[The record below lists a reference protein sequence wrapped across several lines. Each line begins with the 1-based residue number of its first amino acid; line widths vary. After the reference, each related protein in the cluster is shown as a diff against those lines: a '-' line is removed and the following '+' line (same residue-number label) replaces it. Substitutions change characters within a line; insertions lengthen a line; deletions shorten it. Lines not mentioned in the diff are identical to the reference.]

1 MVTMLPPT
9 PTSARDKLPCV
20 HALLQHFNNGGISRK
35 GYDMLYR
42 MIEMMSA
49 IGWEVHLIYQS
60 KMPTS
65 QSLTKI
71 HWYLRCILQGVGA
84 FQKHIH
90 RAASKAKDVT
100 RTLPVLDDVAGKDI
114 DNVLAQWRKALEY
127 VCYGKCAPCLA
138 LTRRQDTT

>member
-1 MVTMLPPT
+1 
-9 PTSARDKLPCV
+9 
-20 HALLQHFNNGGISRK
+20 
-35 GYDMLYR
+35 MLYR

-84 FQKHIH
+84 FEKNIH
-90 RAASKAKDVT
+90 RAASKAKDVA
-100 RTLPVLDDVAGKDI
+100 RTLPILDDVAGEDI
-114 DNVLAQWRKALEY
+114 DSVLAQWRNALEY
-127 VCYGKCAPCLA
+127 VDYAECALRLA
-138 LTRRQDTT
+138 LTRRQDIT

>member
-1 MVTMLPPT
+1 MLPPT
-9 PTSARDKLPCV
+9 PTSARDKLACIQ
-20 HALLQHFNNGGISRK
+20 ALLQHFANRGINRT

-90 RAASKAKDVT
+90 RAASKAKEVA
-100 RTLPVLDDVAGKDI
+100 RSLPILDDVSADDI
-114 DNVLAQWRKALEY
+114 ANSLAQWRTALEY
-127 VCYGKCAPCLA
+127 V
-138 LTRRQDTT
+138 